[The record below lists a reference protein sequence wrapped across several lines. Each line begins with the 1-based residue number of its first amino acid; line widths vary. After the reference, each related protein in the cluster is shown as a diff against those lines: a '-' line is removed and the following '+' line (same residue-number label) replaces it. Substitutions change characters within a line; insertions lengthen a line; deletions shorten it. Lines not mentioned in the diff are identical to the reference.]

1 MEHIWYGDAT
11 PRHDDFDTD
20 VNGEANARRR
30 PSGRRRAR
38 PIKAATPGTLR
49 GDGCR
54 HPQGRRLPGLAHVTH
69 GNRAS
74 ESCARVGNLL
84 DATAPPLSLG
94 PPSPGTQWSL

>member
-1 MEHIWYGDAT
+1 MEHIWSGDAT

-30 PSGRRRAR
+30 PLGRRRAR

-54 HPQGRRLPGLAHVTH
+54 ARDTRDPPG
-69 GNRAS
+69 
-74 ESCARVGNLL
+74 
-84 DATAPPLSLG
+84 
-94 PPSPGTQWSL
+94 